1 MTAPGLELCRDR
13 RRYWAISA
21 GTPGMSVT
29 RTFPGKTTSPAN
41 TPVPDEMANVAEP
54 LFGNLV
60 P

>member
-1 MTAPGLELCRDR
+1 VIVA
-13 RRYWAISA
+13 RYWAISA

-29 RTFPGKTTSPAN
+29 RTFPGKTTGPAN